1 MTSLKD
7 TLSPI
12 DILLST
18 YNGGLYIKELLQSL
32 FAQTYKEWRLIV
44 RDDGSTD
51 NTLDIVETYASK
63 HHDRIVLLKDGKGRL
78 GPCQSFA
85 ALLEYSPAPYIM
97 FCDQDDVWLPNKI
110 ELTLKTTRELE
121 AKHKNT
127 PILVHTDLKV
137 VDERLNPLA
146 ESFWK
151 YQHINPAR
159 IALNN
164 LLIQNVATGCAMML
178 NMPLKKAALPI
189 PSEAML
195 HDWWITLVAASS
207 GRIEYINSPTM
218 LYRQHGKNDTGAIEY
233 SLGYFIKR
241 ISSLNKTKFLIEK
254 IVLQSKAFLNI
265 YKDRLPKE
273 LIPTVYNFSIL
284 FERGRLSR
292 LYLIMKFRYFGYG
305 FMRNLGILVIWT
317 VIKNIKSPTNITG
330 SHG

>member
-1 MTSLKD
+1 MPRSNENE
-7 TLSPI
+7 I

-51 NTLDIVETYASK
+51 NTLDIVENYASRHK
-63 HHDRIVLLKDGKGRL
+63 DRIILLKDGKGRL

-85 ALLEYSPAPYIM
+85 ALLEYSPAPYMM

-110 ELTLKTTRELE
+110 ELTLNAMRKLE
-121 AKHKNT
+121 AKHKGT

-151 YQHINPAR
+151 YQHINPALTR
-159 IALNN
+159 LNN
-164 LLIQNVATGCAMML
+164 LLLINVGTGCAMML

-189 PSEAML
+189 PSEAIL
-195 HDWWITLVAASS
+195 HDWWLMLVASS
-207 GRIEYINSPTM
+207 LGRIEHISTPTT
-218 LYRQHGKNDTGAIEY
+218 LYRQHGKNDIGTASY
-233 SLGYFIKR
+233 PLGYFIQR

-254 IVLQSKAFLNI
+254 IVLQSKAFFNI

-305 FMRNLGILVIWT
+305 FMRNLGILVLLIF
-317 VIKNIKSPTNITG
+317 IKDIKSPTNITG